1 MRVCSFRHLTQAQ
14 IEPFSEQDVE
24 QTDPV
29 ATWSPGSQM
38 GKNASVK
45 PRAASTSSSMSVIR
59 TDGIRRY
66 RSSMSASAP
75 SGTSAV
81 NLSIRNV
88 PSFYATVRN
97 SAVTGSPASR
107 LRAIVSRAFL
117 SASQSCGLE
126 GTASFAFS
134 CAAIIGTSTCLR
146 SP

>member
-1 MRVCSFRHLTQAQ
+1 MFVASAILRRPRLSPSASRTLSRPIRSRHGA
-14 IEPFSEQDVE
+14 
-24 QTDPV
+24 PV
-29 ATWSPGSQM
+29 LRWV
-38 GKNASVK
+38 NASVK

-88 PSFYATVRN
+88 PSSMLPCGIVPLRAAR
-97 SAVTGSPASR
+97 ASR